1 LIVRD
6 IEEIGMQNSTTT
18 LFGATPSYLGWPCSV
33 SYKTVVVVNK
43 YESIFAV
50 GRHDYRITHSAF
62 MNERK
67 KVANET
73 RPRYQLAPVTAAFLI
88 ESYLI
93 SFF

>member
-33 SYKTVVVVNK
+33 SYKTVVIVNK
-43 YESIFAV
+43 YESTFAV
-50 GRHDYRITHSAF
+50 GRHYYRITHSAF

-67 KVANET
+67 KLQMKRIVLT
-73 RPRYQLAPVTAAFLI
+73 SQ
-88 ESYLI
+88 
-93 SFF
+93 